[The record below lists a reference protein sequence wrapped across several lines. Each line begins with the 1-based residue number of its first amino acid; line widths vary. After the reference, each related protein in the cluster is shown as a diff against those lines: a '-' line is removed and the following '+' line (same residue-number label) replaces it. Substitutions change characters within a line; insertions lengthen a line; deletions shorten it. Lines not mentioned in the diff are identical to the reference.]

1 MKQQTMIGFG
11 LSLLL
16 GLSLASC
23 SSINPF
29 DRAPQWELLQ
39 VPEAGTVYD
48 IAGELSENLVVGGL
62 GSIFLTQDQGE
73 TWQVVKEDFTIRR
86 FEMRGDSLFAFS
98 IGEGTFYSL
107 DMGLNWVESEE
118 ALVDEF
124 VFEVNLSNGQ
134 TYRIVPDIT
143 FPKQPDTVERSRD
156 GEEWEDV
163 FPFQRYIYSI
173 YADDQDRV
181 YIGTNGWVWD
191 EESNGFSVANG
202 RLDGLVYYVK

>member
-1 MKQQTMIGFG
+1 MKLQTTLGYS

-16 GLSLASC
+16 ALSLNAC

-29 DRAPQWELLQ
+29 NQAPEWELLR

-73 TWQVVKEDFTIRR
+73 TWQVVREDFTTRR

-98 IGEGTFYSL
+98 LGDGTLYSL
-107 DMGLNWVESEE
+107 DMGLNWQEIEE
-118 ALVDEF
+118 ELVDEF
-124 VFEVNLSNGQ
+124 NFEVNLGNGQ
-134 TYRIVPDIT
+134 SYRVVSDNN
-143 FPKQPDTVERSRD
+143 FPKQPDAVEWTRD

-163 FPFQRYIYSI
+163 FPFKRYIYSI
-173 YADDQDRV
+173 YADERDRV
-181 YIGTNGWVWD
+181 YIGANGWDWD
-191 EESNGFSVANG
+191 EEQQEFTFSKDKS
-202 RLDGLVYYVK
+202 DGLVYYVK